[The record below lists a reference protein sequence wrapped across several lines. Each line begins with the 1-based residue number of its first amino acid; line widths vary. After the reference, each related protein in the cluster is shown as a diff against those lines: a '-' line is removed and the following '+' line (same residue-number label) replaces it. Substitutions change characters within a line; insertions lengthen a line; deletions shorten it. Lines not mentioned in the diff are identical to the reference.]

1 MLRFVHPG
9 NTTALAVHIR
19 TTKRSIRCM
28 CTESMLKRVG
38 SSVRATNVSVRSGKL
53 VLAAQAVFLPQRRN

>member
-1 MLRFVHPG
+1 L
-9 NTTALAVHIR
+9 LYIR

-53 VLAAQAVFLPQRRN
+53 VLAAQAVFVPQRRN